1 MSRCGFRRRSE
12 RPSGRTA
19 RGRPRVGCRQ
29 GPQWGFWPADSGT
42 TDRRRARAAPRRRA
56 RGGCG
61 RRRDTRPGWIAYR
74 RQREVARI
82 LRSAERQKR
91 VECRDDGKDRR
102 NRHDLP
108 GNAGNVVPGA
118 AAVVED
124 RRNEDEIQIAKR
136 WADIERGPDR
146 IEEIVEG
153 GAAQKRDDHWR
164 KLAENSGAGKSS
176 D

>member
-1 MSRCGFRRRSE
+1 VGILASRFGNNRPKASKEQRREDGHEAGAAAGAIR
-12 RPSGRTA
+12 A
-19 RGRPRVGCRQ
+19 Q
-29 GPQWGFWPADSGT
+29 A
-42 TDRRRARAAPRRRA
+42 RRAHRGTGDAAGK
-56 RGGCG
+56 RGGAIPEPLG
-61 RRRDTRPGWIAYR
+61 GEIAYR
-74 RQREVARI
+74 RQREVARV

-118 AAVVED
+118 AAVVEE

-136 WADIERGPDR
+136 WADIERRHDR

-153 GAAQKRDDHWR
+153 GAAQIATTTGGNLPRIVVP
-164 KLAENSGAGKSS
+164 EIV
-176 D
+176 